1 MLKTVR
7 GVNALSIG
15 KVAGIVYACIG
26 LLAGTVVALI
36 SLLGGFAGLMARDSG
51 GAPMISMFLGV
62 GAVVVFPI
70 LYGILAAIVGT
81 IMGAAYNLAART
93 VGGIEIDVD

>member
-26 LLAGTVVALI
+26 LLAGTIIALV
-36 SLLGGFAGLMARDSG
+36 SLLGGFAGLMSRDSG
-51 GAPMISMFLGV
+51 GAPLISMFLGV
-62 GAVVVFPI
+62 GAVLVFPI
-70 LYGILAAIVGT
+70 LYGIVGAIVAT
-81 IMGAAYNLAART
+81 IIGAAYNLAARV
-93 VGGIEIDVD
+93 VGGIELDVE